1 LFGEKIEPA
10 SLNLENAMIE
20 DRLEQIETAIERSP
34 KMSDDAKAELLGL
47 VAGLKAE
54 IKTLSE
60 THHEEA
66 SSITRF
72 ADVSAHE
79 ASRSRKNPQLA
90 ETALDGLRGSIQG
103 LEDSHPSLVET
114 VNRFATALSNMG
126 L

>member
-1 LFGEKIEPA
+1 
-10 SLNLENAMIE
+10 
-20 DRLEQIETAIERSP
+20 
-34 KMSDDAKAELLGL
+34 MSDDESSLAQESRAILDYRIGIIESSIQRTPNIPDDRRAELLTM
-47 VAGLKAE
+47 VAGLKSE

-72 ADVSAHE
+72 AEASAHE
-79 ASRSRKNPQLA
+79 AYRSQKNPLLA
-90 ETALDGLRGSIQG
+90 DTALHGLRLFIQG
-103 LEDSHPSLVET
+103 FEDSHPALFGT